1 MTMNTTR
8 RKALIFAASMASMAV
23 MAELVRPHR
32 APRSRNPVRLEDV
45 FPARFGE
52 WRIDETMQAFVR
64 PADEQGRIYAVYDQ
78 VLERAYF
85 DSAGERIMLSAAFG
99 SEQSPALQVHRPEV
113 CYAASGFR
121 VTGQRSAQLL
131 LAEHSLPVTRLQASM
146 PGRSEAITY
155 WTVLG
160 NTIARN
166 GMAFRWQQMASALRG
181 EILDGMLVR
190 ISTIGRDPEAG
201 YAAHARFARD
211 LLHAIPAQH
220 RERVFGRA
228 EKTAV

>member
-1 MTMNTTR
+1 MTMDTSR
-8 RKALIFAASMASMAV
+8 RKALLFAVSMASMTAL
-23 MAELVRPHR
+23 AELVRPHR
-32 APRSRNPVRLEDV
+32 AERRRNPARLEDV
-45 FPARFGE
+45 FPTRFST
-52 WRIDETMQAFVR
+52 WRIDETMRAFVR

-85 DSAGERIMLSAAFG
+85 DDAGERVMLSAAFG
-99 SEQSPALQVHRPEV
+99 SEQSPALQVHRPEI
-113 CYAASGFR
+113 CYASSGFR
-121 VTGQRSAQLL
+121 VTGQRSEQLTF
-131 LAEHSLPVTRLQASM
+131 ADRSLPVTRLHASV

-160 NTIARN
+160 SRVAPN
-166 GMAFRWQQMASALRG
+166 GMAFRWLQLTSALRG

-201 YAAHARFARD
+201 YATHGRFARD
-211 LLHAIPAQH
+211 RLYAIPAEH

-228 EKTAV
+228 GESAA